1 MENVIKVKK
10 SSKYIFAW
18 FGNSGEKGNFTD
30 NIGGNKI
37 CNTKFEKLEAIIFDN
52 RLSFNSFT
60 ETATA
65 TPSYVNYDKSYRI
78 LNWH

>member
-52 RLSFNSFT
+52 RLSSNCIYRNCNCNSFLC
-60 ETATA
+60 E
-65 TPSYVNYDKSYRI
+65 
-78 LNWH
+78 LW

>member
-37 CNTKFEKLEAIIFDN
+37 CNTKFEKLEAIIFDK
-52 RLSFNSFT
+52 RLSFNCIYRNCNCNSFLC
-60 ETATA
+60 E
-65 TPSYVNYDKSYRI
+65 
-78 LNWH
+78 LW

>member
-52 RLSFNSFT
+52 RLSFNCIYRNCNCNSFLC
-60 ETATA
+60 E
-65 TPSYVNYDKSYRI
+65 
-78 LNWH
+78 LW

>member
-18 FGNSGEKGNFTD
+18 YGNSGEKGNFTD

-52 RLSFNSFT
+52 RLSFNSI
-60 ETATA
+60 
-65 TPSYVNYDKSYRI
+65 YRNCNCNSF
-78 LNWH
+78 LCELW